1 MPRPPCDTVD
11 ERCLNLNDYAEW
23 LRGLS
28 EGLLDEIHRLAEEA
42 DNETTSELLRKI
54 TQLIS
59 LNQSM
64 VALHLLSFRLH
75 MRETEAAI
83 DRELYEISEYMSEV
97 LEIHRRE
104 AENLRKIL

>member
-1 MPRPPCDTVD
+1 MPRTPCDTAD
-11 ERCLNLNDYAEW
+11 ERRLNLSDYAEW

-42 DNETTSELLRKI
+42 DDETSRELLLKI

-75 MRETEAAI
+75 MKENEAAI
-83 DRELYEISEYMSEV
+83 DRELYEISEYMAEILS
-97 LEIHRRE
+97 IHRRE
-104 AENLRKIL
+104 AESLRKIL

>member
-1 MPRPPCDTVD
+1 MARTPCDTAD
-11 ERCLNLNDYAEW
+11 ERCLNLSDYAEW

-42 DNETTSELLRKI
+42 DDETARELLRKI

-64 VALHLLSFRLH
+64 VTLRLLSFRLH
-75 MRETEAAI
+75 MRENEAAI
-83 DRELYEISEYMSEV
+83 DRELYEISEYMSEI
-97 LEIHRRE
+97 LSIHRRE